1 MTNLPTNRDLP
12 QNAEAERS
20 VLGSVLIRPSSL
32 DEVVGFLGADDFLGI
47 SHRCIFAAMVALAK
61 AGDVVDVITI
71 AEELRKRDELG
82 RLDGGEVYLLGLS
95 NAVPT
100 AENARHYGKIVRDLA
115 VLRRIIA
122 TCVQAASRAHGDV
135 ESAELLADLRTE
147 LASLETAADGGP
159 QRIGDGI
166 DAALDVLEQ
175 KAAKPDEY
183 VVLSG
188 IREFDKAIGGHKAGQ
203 LIVVAARPGGGKTSH
218 ALSTAIRVA
227 TTQIP
232 VLVFSLEMKR
242 QELIERAIAFA
253 AKVTGSRLTN
263 GDLDYSAWEKIRQS
277 RKSLGPIPLWLD
289 DRKLGC
295 GALCAEARRWRAR
308 FTQGRRAL
316 VVIDYLGLVRSDDRS
331 QNRAIEVGAMSRAFK
346 TLAGDLDCPV
356 MLVAQLN
363 RESVKGD
370 GPARRPKLS
379 DLRDSGEIEQDADM
393 VIYPFREG
401 EAEQASGPARGP
413 EPAELIVAKHRNG
426 PTGAVEVD
434 WDGRFMA
441 FYDRSTAFAQP
452 DDERYP

>member
-1 MTNLPTNRDLP
+1 MTNLPINRDLP
-12 QNAEAERS
+12 QNPEAERS

-32 DEVVGFLGADDFLGI
+32 DEVVGFLGADDFLG
-47 SHRCIFAAMVALAK
+47 SAHRCIYAAMVGLAK

-71 AEELRKRDELG
+71 SEELRKRGELG
-82 RLDGGEVYLLGLS
+82 RLEGEEVYLLGLS

-115 VLRRIIA
+115 VLRRVIA

-135 ESAELLADLRTE
+135 ESSELLADLRSE
-147 LASLETAADGGP
+147 LAALETTQDGGP
-159 QRIGDGI
+159 QRLGDG
-166 DAALDVLEQ
+166 LDEAMDMLER
-175 KAAKPDEY
+175 KTSEPEKY
-183 VVLSG
+183 SVLSG
-188 IREFDKAIGGHKAGQ
+188 IREFDRTIGGHKAGQ

-232 VLVFSLEMKR
+232 ALVFSLEMSR
-242 QELIERAIAFA
+242 QELTERAIAFSA
-253 AKVTGSRLTN
+253 RVTGSRLTN
-263 GDLDYSAWEKIRQS
+263 GDLDYDAWGKIRNS
-277 RKSLGPIPLWLD
+277 KKALGPIPLWLD
-289 DRKLGC
+289 VRNHSC

-308 FTQGRRAL
+308 FTQGQRAL
-316 VVIDYLGLVRSDDRS
+316 VVIDYLGLVRSSDRS

-346 TLAGDLDCPV
+346 QLAKDLDCPV

-393 VIYPFREG
+393 VIFPFREG
-401 EAEQASGPARGP
+401 EGDQASGPAQGP
-413 EPAELIVAKHRNG
+413 VDAELIVAKHRNG
-426 PTGAVEVD
+426 PTGIVEVD

-441 FYDRSTAFAQP
+441 FYDRASP
-452 DDERYP
+452 HRDDDERVI